1 MKTPSRVPRYRC
13 MVYSL
18 LPRRSLQIACS
29 RSYSTA
35 TVFRASSCTK
45 TRTVCELTKAHSHP
59 EKANAKAKR
68 SIGRDQSK
76 IYKHQRKFSFSLSVL
91 LDVNGPLLPAC
102 GVSGTVIFSVMSVC
116 LSVHRGSPCDHYPC
130 CHCTAKVPPPVPY
143 HMDKWDPS
151 PCHLIGEEYQ
161 MHKCETIHVVGRDF
175 LCDRSPC
182 DRGVH
187 YMVTPGG

>member
-1 MKTPSRVPRYRC
+1 MLMKTPSRVPRYRC

-35 TVFRASSCTK
+35 TVFRASSCTT
-45 TRTVCELTKAHSHP
+45 TRTKCKLSLKARSRRA
-59 EKANAKAKR
+59 KANAKSKR

-102 GVSGTVIFSVMSVC
+102 GVSGTVIFLVMSVC
-116 LSVHRGSPCDHYPC
+116 LSVHRGSPCDHYP
-130 CHCTAKVPPPVPY
+130 
-143 HMDKWDPS
+143 
-151 PCHLIGEEYQ
+151 
-161 MHKCETIHVVGRDF
+161 
-175 LCDRSPC
+175 
-182 DRGVH
+182 
-187 YMVTPGG
+187 